1 MSSNYTCPDEFH
13 MLHKLLFLL
22 VLLVHGPLASADNP
36 LMKLESLDKSSLL
49 LVDPRGSVVYSKQAR
64 QAYIPASTIK
74 ILTALI
80 AMNTW
85 GGEHQFSTRF
95 YFDSNTEILWVQGLG
110 DPFLISEELDRII
123 QQIKAAGVTS
133 IRGIG
138 VDETYFDREI
148 YFDGRGNSSN
158 PYDAPANAL
167 AVNFNTLQLRIKDGK
182 VLPGEKQTPI
192 TPMAEILSQGLPA
205 GEHRINLKDADRS
218 ARYFT
223 EVLSAKLKA
232 AGVEVGN
239 AMSQSKPENVK
250 LILDYKN
257 SHGVAEVVSAMLL
270 YSNNFIANQ
279 LYLMLGAEK
288 FGPPATLE
296 KAQQAVAAFIHE
308 NFEWQNY
315 RLVDGSGLSRKNRL
329 SAQQLIDILGEFEKH
344 RALLPKQNASIFA
357 KSGTLKGISTYAGYI
372 NRQQAW
378 WPFALM
384 INQQVDYTFRE
395 RLAQQ
400 LLTVPR

>member
-1 MSSNYTCPDEFH
+1 
-13 MLHKLLFLL
+13 
-22 VLLVHGPLASADNP
+22 
-36 LMKLESLDKSSLL
+36 
-49 LVDPRGSVVYSKQAR
+49 
-64 QAYIPASTIK
+64 
-74 ILTALI
+74 
-80 AMNTW
+80 
-85 GGEHQFSTRF
+85 
-95 YFDSNTEILWVQGLG
+95 
-110 DPFLISEELDRII
+110 
-123 QQIKAAGVTS
+123 
-133 IRGIG
+133 
-138 VDETYFDREI
+138 
-148 YFDGRGNSSN
+148 
-158 PYDAPANAL
+158 
-167 AVNFNTLQLRIKDGK
+167 
-182 VLPGEKQTPI
+182 
-192 TPMAEILSQGLPA
+192 MAEKLSQGLPA

-239 AMSQSKPENVK
+239 AISQSRPADVR

-279 LYLMLGAEK
+279 LYLMLGAES

-296 KAQQAVAAFIHE
+296 KAQQVVAAFVDE

-315 RLVDGSGLSRKNRL
+315 MLVDGSGLSRKNRL
-329 SAQQLIDILGEFEKH
+329 SAQQLVDILGEFQKH
-344 RALLPKQNASIFA
+344 RALLPKQNARIFA

-384 INQQVDYTFRE
+384 INQQIDYRFRE